1 MAGKEQFTFQS
12 VQHQPLSARK
22 WVPEGPFRGIVQL
35 VHGMAEHIRRYEA
48 TAKALNEA
56 GLNDYVSWLMPKLTA
71 EDRKKAEELISQF

>member
-35 VHGMAEHIRRYEA
+35 VHGMCEHKERYA
-48 TAKALNEA
+48 
-56 GLNDYVSWLMPKLTA
+56 DFMPKP
-71 EDRKKAEELISQF
+71 